1 LLKNT
6 KNFAIIPALL
16 EKIVFRVK
24 FYTHQEAIMALD
36 TANKAQI
43 IKQYQRTEG
52 DTGSSEVQIAL
63 LSTRIAALTEHLKT
77 FKKDHSSRLGL
88 LKLVGQRRRLM
99 RYLKRTNRASYN
111 KLVAD
116 LGIRDNI

>member
-1 LLKNT
+1 MRLLPKQQSS
-6 KNFAIIPALL
+6 AILSPLFNGERQL
-16 EKIVFRVK
+16 NL
-24 FYTHQEAIMALD
+24 YPQEAIMALD
-36 TANKAQI
+36 AAK
-43 IKQYQRTEG
+43 KQEIVKKFGRNEN

-63 LSTRIAALTEHLKT
+63 LSTRIAELTEHLKT

-99 RYLKRTNRASYN
+99 RYFKRTNREGYD
-111 KLVAD
+111 KLVAE